1 MYKSCFDAV
10 KVNESTY
17 EDSLKAVYIASLLIN
32 ATLFPLVTS
41 KVIVAREKTQSAECK
56 KLSLNF
62 SFSFNP
68 LTPGSD
74 QYINSPYNFNTLS
87 SRQVMR
93 KLSTR
98 GYFLDITPNSQE

>member
-1 MYKSCFDAV
+1 MYKSYFDAV

-17 EDSLKAVYIASLLIN
+17 EDSLRAVYIASLLIN
-32 ATLFPLVTS
+32 ATHFPLVTS
-41 KVIVAREKTQSAECK
+41 KVIVARQKTQSAECE

-62 SFSFNP
+62 SFSFNL

-93 KLSTR
+93 IKVAQSS
-98 GYFLDITPNSQE
+98 FLIFMILIL